1 MAVSTKMSS
10 SILAGVLGFCLLTAT
25 GCASADPSSSSEA
38 ASSSLTISTE
48 VQDSQGLLA
57 LEKLDSVDAIE
68 EAAMK
73 DAEDAVAKLQANYDQ
88 LVQQIDSYD
97 KYVENADK
105 VEKFYQD
112 VVSVTNETCIV
123 LRARAANYAEL
134 ILASDGSNMEKYG
147 ALEGIEDFIYDDAT
161 DVIEKEIYD
170 GILDEM
176 NKAFYDGVLDD
187 SDDAP
192 SYEQWYDIRSD
203 EYEWWYDARSD
214 VYEAWYDARS
224 DIYSFYY
231 DERSETYSGDMER
244 AQKKLDNFNADIEKM
259 IAKLK

>member
-1 MAVSTKMSS
+1 MAGKKA
-10 SILAGVLGFCLLTAT
+10 IIIGLAGVLSICLPIAT
-25 GCASADPSSSSEA
+25 GCSSSK
-38 ASSSLTISTE
+38 ASSSTNQVANTSSSTSSSNQANNG
-48 VQDSQGLLA
+48 VLA
-57 LEKLDSVDAIE
+57 LEKLDSIDAIE
-68 EAAMK
+68 TAAMK
-73 DAEDAVAKLQANYDQ
+73 DVEDAVAELQVGYDQ
-88 LVQQIDSYD
+88 LAQEIDTYD
-97 KYVENADK
+97 KYVEN
-105 VEKFYQD
+105 VEKIEEFYQEI
-112 VVSVTNETCIV
+112 VNTTNKTCII

-134 ILASDGSNMEKYG
+134 VLASNGSTKEKYE
-147 ALEGIEDFIYDDAT
+147 ALEGIEDSIYDDAA
-161 DVIEKEIYD
+161 DVINKEIYD
-170 GILDEM
+170 GILNDM

-244 AQKKLDNFNADIEKM
+244 AQKKLDSFNADIEKM
-259 IAKLK
+259 IDKLK